1 MDKMID
7 CYSPLTAE
15 DVKTLKIK
23 GYTTVGRYLGAK
35 THGWAKGMT
44 PGEVAAIKSEGLA
57 IVSIWEGNPTAAS
70 YFTVVQAEQDARDA
84 LIDAKW
90 LGQTEGSAIYF
101 VVDYDAQPQDMA
113 AIQTYFATIQR
124 ALVGVYKIGAYG
136 GIRTLEALY
145 TASPKPDYFWQAMAW
160 SAGKTFAHAQIVQ
173 RSINIKIDNMSVD
186 LDDVLQDPGDWPR
199 VVQPLLSAE
208 TVKKMQTQLNAVLGA
223 HIAES
228 GVYSAVTRGAV
239 KSFQQLH
246 HLKVTGDADAAT
258 QDALSAAYE
267 VHLKAV
273 QQEVQKEVQ
282 QAKDAKIQ
290 EVISYLE
297 KAQNLIKSL

>member
-15 DVKTLKIK
+15 DVKALKAN

-57 IVSIWEGNPTAAS
+57 VVSIWEGNPTAAS
-70 YFTVVQAEQDARDA
+70 YFTTTQAEQDARDA
-84 LIDAKW
+84 LIDATW
-90 LGQTEGSAIYF
+90 LGQTAGSAIYF
-101 VVDYDAQPQDMA
+101 VVDYDAQPQDLA
-113 AIQTYFATIQR
+113 AIQTYFAAIHRT
-124 ALVGVYKIGAYG
+124 LGGVYKIGTYG

-145 TASPKPDYFWQAMAW
+145 TASSKPDYFWQAMAW

-173 RSINIKIDNMSVD
+173 QTINARVDNMSVD
-186 LDDVLQDPGDWPR
+186 LDNVLQEPGSWPC

-208 TVKKMQTQLNAVLGA
+208 TVKKIQAQLNAVLGA

-228 GVYSAVTRGAV
+228 GVYNAVTRGAV

-246 HLKVTGDADAAT
+246 RLKVTGDADAAT

-273 QQEVQKEVQ
+273 QQEVQQ
-282 QAKDAKIQ
+282 TKDAKIQ
-290 EVISYLE
+290 GVISYLE